1 LARCGMNVVLMSRST
16 QKLEKVAEIIGKLN
30 LLIIATGGST
40 VHVYVIVQL
49 SEKLCNVLGHLMIID
64 RIVHVISLITINKR
78 LL

>member
-1 LARCGMNVVLMSRST
+1 MNVVLMSRLM

-40 VHVYVIVQL
+40 VYVYVIVQL
-49 SEKLCNVLGHLMIID
+49 SEKLCNVLGHLIIMD
-64 RIVHVISLITINKR
+64 TIVHVISLITINRR

>member
-1 LARCGMNVVLMSRST
+1 MNVVLMSRLM

-40 VHVYVIVQL
+40 VYVYVIVQL
-49 SEKLCNVLGHLMIID
+49 SEKLCNVLGHLIIMD
-64 RIVHVISLITINKR
+64 TIVHVISLITINKR